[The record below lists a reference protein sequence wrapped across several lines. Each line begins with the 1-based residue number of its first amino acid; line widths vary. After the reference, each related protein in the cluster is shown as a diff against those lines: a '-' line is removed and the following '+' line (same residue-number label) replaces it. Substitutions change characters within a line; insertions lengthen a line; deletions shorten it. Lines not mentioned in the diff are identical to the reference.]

1 MLHVYKTVRG
11 DGLAE
16 TDISRSRFLAYVR
29 RVMSEEEAQG
39 YIETIRRQHWDAT
52 HNCSAYVVGDN
63 DECQKADDDGEPSGT
78 AGRPILEVIKK
89 SSLKYTVIVV
99 TRYFGGIKL
108 GAGGLVR
115 AYSQCAALG
124 LEKAG
129 LVQRRLHTVLAVT
142 LDYHLLGPVEHQLRR
157 HDYPVSDKAFGEKVT
172 VTVLVPAGHEDAFS
186 ALLADWTGGQAYM
199 ERLGLEYR
207 DHSL

>member
-89 SSLKYTVIVV
+89 SSLKYTVVVV

-115 AYSQCAALG
+115 AYGQCAALG

-129 LVQRRLHTVLAVT
+129 LVERRLHTVLAVT
-142 LDYHLLGPVEHQLRR
+142 LDYHLLGPVEHHLRR
-157 HDYPVSDKAFGEKVT
+157 QYYPVADKAFGEKVT
-172 VTVLVPAGHEDAFS
+172 LTVMVPSGQEEEFS
-186 ALLADWTGGQAYM
+186 TRLADWTGGQAHM
-199 ERLGLEYR
+199 ARLGQEYR
-207 DHSL
+207 DHNL